1 MPPLDIL
8 IPDGGLASGISVVLV
23 QMAKDWLIAP
33 RLPAGTQRD
42 AVLRTITYTSNLLFL
57 LLFVL
62 TQGIYRP
69 QDIAVYFGLAFG
81 QSLGAHFLY
90 TTTTPGQNGADK
102 GSNT

>member
-1 MPPLDIL
+1 MLPPLDML

-33 RLPAGTQRD
+33 RLPEGSQRD
-42 AVLRTITYTSNLLFL
+42 ALLRTLSYVSNFGLL

-69 QDIAVYFGLAFG
+69 EDIPVYFALAFG
-81 QSLGAHFLY
+81 QSLGSHFLY
-90 TTTTPGQNGADK
+90 NTTTPGQNGTEK
-102 GSNT
+102 